1 MYTLNILIVEEHPA
15 DVRRLREHLHE
26 QGEFTLTV
34 AQLACVDDALY
45 YLEEV
50 EIDALILGLP
60 LREPEPH
67 AALHRLID
75 QAPDVPIVVHANLA
89 QHRLVF
95 DTMKH
100 GAYDYLLKDRPDPD
114 HLHHVLVN
122 IAERRW
128 KRQGPYARELRLRRL
143 VENASE
149 GMVVFDHAGD
159 ILFSNRTAQ
168 ELLHWGRQDLLSHNT
183 GRSLLDLDSKRLEIP
198 RPDGTQTF
206 VEVTI
211 STIDWCNEPA
221 YLASFHDVTQR
232 HELENKLAV
241 AKAKGE
247 EISRLKSMFFN
258 NLSYELREP
267 LTTILG
273 FADTLM
279 QEATDEKHREF
290 AAIIKHDGQGLFDTL
305 NAILQLSQLDEGGLD
320 VAYRMVPCAKA
331 AQEVIAK
338 IEPRA
343 CRKNV
348 PIRFQSLIQSAFIK
362 VDLLLFQ
369 RVILNILEY
378 LLDTLEASEIVVEVT
393 ADPEDV
399 NICLL
404 GANVDLPYLGASQTD
419 AFAFPKERE
428 LSQQQNALSLD
439 LEICNRLV
447 TLMDGRIDIDHSP
460 MSRTTAFS
468 VRFPRLAPGLRETLT
483 TSWLPE
489 PEPVGVGLRAS

>member
-34 AQLACVDDALY
+34 AHLACVDDALY

-211 STIDWCNEPA
+211 STIDWPSTSIGA
-221 YLASFHDVTQR
+221 P
-232 HELENKLAV
+232 
-241 AKAKGE
+241 
-247 EISRLKSMFFN
+247 SR
-258 NLSYELREP
+258 
-267 LTTILG
+267 T
-273 FADTLM
+273 
-279 QEATDEKHREF
+279 
-290 AAIIKHDGQGLFDTL
+290 
-305 NAILQLSQLDEGGLD
+305 
-320 VAYRMVPCAKA
+320 
-331 AQEVIAK
+331 
-338 IEPRA
+338 
-343 CRKNV
+343 
-348 PIRFQSLIQSAFIK
+348 
-362 VDLLLFQ
+362 
-369 RVILNILEY
+369 
-378 LLDTLEASEIVVEVT
+378 
-393 ADPEDV
+393 
-399 NICLL
+399 
-404 GANVDLPYLGASQTD
+404 LGASTPR
-419 AFAFPKERE
+419 ARVSARWSAVLLPWPTPI
-428 LSQQQNALSLD
+428 STMSAPAASSLASGD
-439 LEICNRLV
+439 PSPRPSSSSC
-447 TLMDGRIDIDHSP
+447 TLISSAARGPCAMNP
-460 MSRTTAFS
+460 TA
-468 VRFPRLAPGLRETLT
+468 G
-483 TSWLPE
+483 
-489 PEPVGVGLRAS
+489 